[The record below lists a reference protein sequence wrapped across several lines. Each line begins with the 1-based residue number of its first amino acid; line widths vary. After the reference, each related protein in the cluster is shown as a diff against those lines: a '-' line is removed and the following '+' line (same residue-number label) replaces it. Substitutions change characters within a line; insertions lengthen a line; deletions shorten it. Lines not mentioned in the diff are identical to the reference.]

1 MNLRTLLML
10 HHPLYWLLLV
20 LLWKPGER
28 RPAVAARP
36 DLAGRRPRS
45 ERATQRL
52 SFFRPA

>member
-1 MNLRTLLML
+1 MLML
-10 HHPLYWLLLV
+10 RHPMYPLLLV
-20 LLWKPGER
+20 LMLTLSAR